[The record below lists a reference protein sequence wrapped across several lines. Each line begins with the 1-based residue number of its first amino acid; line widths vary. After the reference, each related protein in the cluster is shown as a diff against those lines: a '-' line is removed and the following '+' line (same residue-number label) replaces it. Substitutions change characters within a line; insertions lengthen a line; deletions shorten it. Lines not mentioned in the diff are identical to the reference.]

1 MGLDVAWAERWVRRT
16 ADVVAA
22 AKDELTEL
30 DRQIGD
36 GDHGENLN
44 RGFQAVVA
52 KLDEPGAAERAE
64 VGDVLMLV
72 ATTLMSKVGGAS
84 GPLYGTA
91 FLRAA
96 KRSARPSVDES
107 GVVVLLDAA
116 LEGVTSRGKAQVG
129 EKTMVDA
136 LAPAVE
142 AATAAADAGQD
153 PVAVLR
159 AAADAADAGA
169 AATVPL
175 VATKGRASYLG
186 ERSAGHEDPGARS
199 TALLLRAALDAA
211 LDGAADGAADAAD
224 AADGAGGDPA

>member
-16 ADVVAA
+16 ADVVAEER
-22 AKDELTEL
+22 DHLTEL

-36 GDHGENLN
+36 GDHGENLH

-52 KLDEPGAAERAE
+52 KFDEPAAQERTQ

-107 GVVVLLDAA
+107 GVVVLLEAA
-116 LEGVTSRGKAQVG
+116 LEGVTSRGKAKVG

-142 AATAAADAGQD
+142 AATAAADAGHD
-153 PVAVLR
+153 PVEVLR
-159 AAADAADAGA
+159 AAAKAADAGA
-169 AATVPL
+169 TGTIPL

-199 TALLLRAALDAA
+199 TALLLGAALGAA
-211 LDGAADGAADAAD
+211 LEGGTADVAAGA
-224 AADGAGGDPA
+224 DPE